1 MYHPSYAVTSCQ
13 TKGSCLIAM
22 QTENVDDLLNQM
34 VPVKFLEIDQERDRL
49 VFSAR
54 RAIDSKEL
62 KTYNVRLVAV

>member
-1 MYHPSYAVTSCQ
+1 
-13 TKGSCLIAM
+13 M

>member
-1 MYHPSYAVTSCQ
+1 MYHPSYAATLCE
-13 TKGSCLIAM
+13 TKGLCLIAV